1 MVAAASG
8 LATMCVVFL
17 FAHRFPLG
25 YGRSRARAVA
35 RSRPSCAC
43 VYRHNSPY
51 LAGAFAVVVLPPSC
65 YEAASQVLTTPVL
78 VCLGACVLPCQV
90 FLDRVDF
97 VEAFEDSVEPVI
109 VELLDDRDG
118 CDAVQRQYRVYHL
131 HHLVIR
137 DVLVTAPPAQ

>member
-8 LATMCVVFL
+8 LPTMCVVFL
-17 FAHRFPLG
+17 FAHRFPLC
-25 YGRSRARAVA
+25 YGRSRARALA
-35 RSRPSCAC
+35 RSRPGCGC
-43 VYRHNSPY
+43 VYRHTSPY

-90 FLDRVDF
+90 FLDRVYF
-97 VEAFEDSVEPVI
+97 VEAFENSVQSVV
-109 VELLDDRDG
+109 VELLDDCYG
-118 CDAVQRQYRVYHL
+118 SDAVQREDRVYHL